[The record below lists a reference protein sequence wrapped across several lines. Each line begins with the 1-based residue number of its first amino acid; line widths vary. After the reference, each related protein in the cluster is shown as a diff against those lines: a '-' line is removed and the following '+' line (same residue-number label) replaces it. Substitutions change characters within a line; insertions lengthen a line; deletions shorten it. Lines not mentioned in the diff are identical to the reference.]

1 MGAVTVYVTDWS
13 NHDNGA
19 LTQAQADGLVGFWHK
34 TTDGDHWYA
43 DPFFKPHC
51 DMARS
56 LGVDSLGGY
65 HVVWGDRDLTS
76 QARWFVDRV
85 RAQAP
90 DARVFMSDNEPFGYN
105 VAPTIDQVN
114 AFNLAVVD
122 YALIPSSSALAYCP
136 QWHYGSAIS
145 GLRYP
150 WVQSN
155 YGPNSTGPY
164 KTVYEQTVGDSS
176 SRWSGPAAMPFLQYG
191 SRTDV
196 GDANAFRGSAADF
209 FAFLSSAPLQPGG
222 DMIQVLVRYSDAP
235 DRPDGSPGYL
245 QVYLADGMR
254 QRPLPDSFFVLP
266 PGGLLSPVPGIVGND
281 GTHASNMLGNL
292 GNGGQIFL
300 VGAGGWAN
308 RAAWGLMDGDVP
320 PPSSGAPASYT
331 ISLSGSMS
339 GSARPVPPATGQ

>member
-1 MGAVTVYVTDWS
+1 MDAVTVYVTDWS
-13 NHDNGA
+13 NHNSGA
-19 LTQAQADGLVGFWHK
+19 LTQAQADGLVSFWHK

-43 DPFFKPHC
+43 DPFFQPHC

-65 HVVWGDRDLTS
+65 HVLWGNRDLTS

-136 QWHYGSAIS
+136 QWFYGSAIS

-155 YGPNSTGPY
+155 YGPNPSGPY
-164 KTVYEQTVGDSS
+164 RSVYEQTVGDQSN
-176 SRWSGPAAMPFLQYG
+176 RWSGPTAMPFLQYG

-209 FAFLSSAPLQPGG
+209 FAFLGQSTPTRKGTDVGYFFSNAAGEQYMADPTFERYWAFRGG
-222 DMIQVLVRYSDAP
+222 DGVWDTLYAVAGRPPTTNVTDA
-235 DRPDGSPGYL
+235 
-245 QVYLADGMR
+245 
-254 QRPLPDSFFVLP
+254 QR
-266 PGGLLSPVPGIVGND
+266 
-281 GTHASNMLGNL
+281 
-292 GNGGQIFL
+292 
-300 VGAGGWAN
+300 
-308 RAAWGLMDGDVP
+308 
-320 PPSSGAPASYT
+320 SSGMFGKYMGVYQDSMPRAPQACPACECNCQGSAEPAKYT
-331 ISLSGSMS
+331 VSLTGSFNGSMS
-339 GSARPVPPATGQ
+339 GSANPVPPANG

>member
-1 MGAVTVYVTDWS
+1 MTVYVTDWS
-13 NHDNGA
+13 NHNSGA

-105 VAPTIDQVN
+105 LAPTIDQVN

-164 KTVYEQTVGDSS
+164 KTVYEQTVGDGS

-209 FAFLSSAPLQPGG
+209 FAFLGQNIGGTSMLCNYGDGNTGTPSEIVRALQYQLLKLDPNCLPRFG
-222 DMIQVLVRYSDAP
+222 
-235 DRPDGSPGYL
+235 PDGGFGDETAAALSRLVTGGPGHAYNGKAFADL
-245 QVYLADGMR
+245 QALVAQHVGGGGPTTLV
-254 QRPLPDSFFVLP
+254 PHKH
-266 PGGLLSPVPGIVGND
+266 PGSVSVSITG
-281 GTHASNMLGNL
+281 
-292 GNGGQIFL
+292 
-300 VGAGGWAN
+300 
-308 RAAWGLMDGDVP
+308 
-320 PPSSGAPASYT
+320 
-331 ISLSGSMS
+331 SGS
-339 GSARPVPPATGQ
+339 GSFTTGDAVAS